1 MPPSKQ
7 QMTQTHSS
15 RPPQHQEP
23 LELEALEAIYRD
35 LPIWEPMIV
44 VAITIALDVLLPN
57 KLRLGP
63 RWLVPGLEALLLI
76 ALAAAAPQRRARHYK
91 RRRTV
96 VLVLIALLS
105 ATNAVSLA
113 LLCHYLI
120 AGGHETGKNLIF
132 SGALLWV
139 INVLLFGLWYWELDR
154 GGPLQRMKHSR
165 EHADFLFVQM
175 SDARWAPKG
184 WMPGLVDYL
193 YLSFTNAT
201 AFSPT
206 DTMPLTPMAKSLMA
220 GQSLVALITVGL
232 VVARAVNILA

>member
-1 MPPSKQ
+1 
-7 QMTQTHSS
+7 
-15 RPPQHQEP
+15 
-23 LELEALEAIYRD
+23 
-35 LPIWEPMIV
+35 
-44 VAITIALDVLLPN
+44 LLPD

-76 ALAAAAPQRRARHYK
+76 ALAAASPQRRMRHSK
-91 RRRTV
+91 RRRAV
-96 VLVLIALLS
+96 VLTLIALLS

-120 AGGHETGKNLIF
+120 SGGHETGKSLIF

-154 GGPLQRMKHSR
+154 GGPLERMKHTR
-165 EHADFLFVQM
+165 EHTDFLFPQM
-175 SDARWAPKG
+175 SDSRWAPKG

-220 GQSLVALITVGL
+220 GQSLVALVTVGL